1 MQFGRKWP
9 LGHFRPNCF
18 IDPKLSVH
26 KRVLRPVKHQI
37 TPFDCS
43 NTPTLKGFS
52 STSGLVPS
60 SPVSVN
66 CPFRANVQN
75 FKMRFLGSTRSKL
88 NRFFT
93 FIYLRKPEHLF
104 IAYLGSSSSRV
115 MCKTGEELKMGLF
128 RQRYFIDPKF
138 SLHKRVLRPVKH
150 QSTRFNC

>member
-1 MQFGRKWP
+1 M
-9 LGHFRPNCF
+9 GHFPQSYF
-18 IDPKLSVH
+18 IDPKFSLR
-26 KRVLRPVKHQI
+26 KLVLRLSKPQI
-37 TPFDCS
+37 TPLNGS
-43 NTPTLKGFS
+43 NTPTLRGFS

-104 IAYLGSSSSRV
+104 IAYLGCSSSRV